1 MSACP
6 VKVAIRYSVY
16 ERDKYTC
23 QYCGLSYGRDGAIN
37 LTVDHIVSKSTFG
50 PSQAD
55 NLRTACKQCNSRKGT
70 KSIEEF
76 RYLMRM
82 YRAGIGGVV
91 SMRQSEELIK
101 RGINLKL
108 PNDHGFHFEVDI

>member
-1 MSACP
+1 
-6 VKVAIRYSVY
+6 
-16 ERDKYTC
+16 
-23 QYCGLSYGRDGAIN
+23 
-37 LTVDHIVSKSTFG
+37 
-50 PSQAD
+50 
-55 NLRTACKQCNSRKGT
+55 
-70 KSIEEF
+70 
-76 RYLMRM
+76 MRM